1 MKPVV
6 SILIPS
12 RNRGELLGQAI
23 ESALTQDYASIE
35 VVVSDN
41 ASSDDTAAI
50 IATFNDSRLTAIRV
64 TEPLSLVDNWNMAW
78 RHAGGDYVIMM
89 GDDDYLLPG
98 AVTRYMDAIA
108 ETGAEMVGSSVALY
122 CFPDYPNRHFRNTLI
137 TPTKRRPRFLSLPSG
152 SLLEMIFGF
161 HYPFATQTVMYS
173 RRLLQ
178 EIGTSDVLYRPPYPD
193 HYCAGAALLH
203 TDRMIMIEQPL
214 MIAGAT
220 ASSSGVGLVYAKD
233 RERRWR
239 DEQKSGAPLKVSLGG
254 RAMYG
259 TLFVNGYYE
268 SLTQLQSLFPERSRR
283 YEISAGDYSE
293 ASVFQLHQAESAG
306 RTLDEDVRRPM
317 QALIAGLPLR
327 RRLRVRAKMA
337 VDAARG
343 VAPLGL
349 INFAERLLRG
359 RQGRHFVALPKE
371 VTSSGECAKYALRR
385 RLLT

>member
-1 MKPVV
+1 V
-6 SILIPS
+6 LIPS

-23 ESALTQDYASIE
+23 ESVLAQDYDKIE

-41 ASSDDTAAI
+41 ASSDNTAAI
-50 IATFNDSRLTAIRV
+50 ISSFDDPRLNAIRV
-64 TEPLSLVDNWNMAW
+64 KEPLSLVDNWNMAW
-78 RHAGGDYVIMM
+78 RHAHGDYVIMM

-98 AVTRYMDAIA
+98 AVTRYMQVIA

-122 CFPDYPNRHFRNTLI
+122 CFPDYPNRRFRNTLI
-137 TPTKRRPRFLSLPSG
+137 TPTRRSRRFLAIPS
-152 SLLEMIFGF
+152 SALLDTIFGF
-161 HYPFATQTVMYS
+161 RYPFATQTVMYS

-239 DEQKSGAPLKVSLGG
+239 DEQKSSAPLKVSLDGQ
-254 RAMYG
+254 AMYG

-268 SLTQLQSLFPERSRR
+268 SLTQLQALFPDRARS
-283 YEISAGDYSE
+283 YDISVGDYSE
-293 ASVFQLHQAESAG
+293 ASLFQLHQAERAG
-306 RTLDEDVRRPM
+306 RTLDEEVRRPM
-317 QALIAGLPLR
+317 RAMIAALPYR
-327 RRLRVRAKMA
+327 RRLRVRTKMA

-343 VAPLGL
+343 VVPLGL
-349 INFAERLLRG
+349 INLAERLLRG
-359 RQGRHFVALPKE
+359 KQGRQFVALPKE
-371 VTSSGECAKYALRR
+371 VTSSRDCAKYALAR